1 VKCVVVWRRLSV
13 RARLTAVY
21 GTVLVT
27 IETTLLAVVYLVMRY
42 VPVLT
47 VIVDPPVPAAA
58 GLDGGSTAGLHRSIG
73 IARSSVLFTLGW
85 VSASSLVVV
94 TAGGLLVC
102 WIVAGRVL
110 SPLSRITAAARS
122 ATAGTLDR
130 RIGLTGPDDELKQ
143 LADTFDGMLA
153 RLEREFEANRRF
165 AANASHELRTP
176 LAVARTMLQVAL
188 ADPDNHDLRELGPKL
203 LATNARGIATTEAL
217 LVLASAQHGDIRNEV
232 VDLAVLAADIAAL
245 VRPEARQRG
254 VTVQTR
260 FQPSSANGD
269 PVLLRQLLLNLV
281 QNAVRHN
288 IPGGRAEVSVADMTL
303 TVTNTGPVLPADS
316 VDALFEPFH
325 RMQART
331 RSGSGNGHG
340 LGLAIVR
347 AIADAHGASIHAE
360 ARPDGGLIVE
370 VACRPS
376 PARLRNPE
384 YSGAWRRP
392 PSRRPLRVFR

>member
-1 VKCVVVWRRLSV
+1 MSV
-13 RARLTAVY
+13 RTRLTAVY

-27 IETTLLAVVYLVMRY
+27 TEATLLAVVYLVMRY
-42 VPVLT
+42 IPT
-47 VIVDPPVPAAA
+47 ITIIVDPPAS
-58 GLDGGSTAGLHRSIG
+58 LTAGLHSSSTAGRSVG
-73 IARSSVLFTLGW
+73 IAESNVLPTLGW
-85 VSASSLVVV
+85 VSAASLAVV

-130 RIGLTGPDDELKQ
+130 RIGLAGPDDELKQ
-143 LADTFDGMLA
+143 LADTFDAMLA
-153 RLEREFEANRRF
+153 RLEREFAANRRF

-203 LATNARGIATTEAL
+203 LATNARGIAATEAL
-217 LVLASAQHGDIRNEV
+217 LILASAQNGDIRSEV
-232 VDLAVLAADIAAL
+232 VDLAALAADTAAL
-245 VRPEARQRG
+245 VRPEARDRG

-260 FQPSSANGD
+260 FQPASADGD
-269 PVLLRQLLLNLV
+269 PVLLRQLFLNLV

-288 IPGGRAEVSVADMTL
+288 IPGGRAEVSVAGMTL
-303 TVTNTGPVLPADS
+303 TVANTGPVLPADS
-316 VDALFEPFH
+316 LGTLFEPFQ
-325 RMQART
+325 RAQGRT
-331 RSGSGNGHG
+331 RSGPGDGHG

-360 ARPDGGLIVE
+360 APPDGGLIVT
-370 VACRPS
+370 AAFRPS
-376 PARLRNPE
+376 RPSASRPPTGGTTHKG
-384 YSGAWRRP
+384 YSGAQRNA
-392 PSRRPLRVFR
+392 L

>member
-1 VKCVVVWRRLSV
+1 VKFAAVWRRMSV

-27 IETTLLAVVYLVMRY
+27 TEATLLTVVYLVMRY
-42 VPVLT
+42 IPT
-47 VIVDPPVPAAA
+47 ITIMVDPPA
-58 GLDGGSTAGLHRSIG
+58 SMSAGLHGGLAAGAHRSVG
-73 IARSSVLFTLGW
+73 IAESNVLPTLGW
-85 VSASSLVVV
+85 VSAASLVVV
-94 TAGGLLVC
+94 TAGGLFVC

-153 RLEREFEANRRF
+153 RLEREFDANQRF

-176 LAVARTMLQVAL
+176 LAIIRTMLQVAL

-232 VDLAVLAADIAAL
+232 VDLAALAADIAAL
-245 VRPEARQRG
+245 VRPEARHRG

-260 FQPSSANGD
+260 FQPASVDGD
-269 PVLLRQLLLNLV
+269 PVLLRQLFLNLV

-288 IPGGRAEVSVADMTL
+288 IPGGRAEVSVADVTL
-303 TVTNTGPVLPADS
+303 TVVNTGPVLPADS
-316 VDALFEPFH
+316 LGKLFEPFH
-325 RMQART
+325 RAQGRT
-331 RSGSGNGHG
+331 RSGSGDGHG

-360 ARPDGGLIVE
+360 ARPDGGLIV
-370 VACRPS
+370 AAAFRPS
-376 PARLRNPE
+376 RTRQ
-384 YSGAWRRP
+384 
-392 PSRRPLRVFR
+392 

>member
-1 VKCVVVWRRLSV
+1 MKCVAVWRRLSV

-27 IETTLLAVVYLVMRY
+27 IETTLLTVVYLVMRY
-42 VPVLT
+42 IPTLT
-47 VIVDPPVPAAA
+47 LYVDPPVTVTT
-58 GLDGGSTAGLHRSIG
+58 GLDGGSTAGLHRG
-73 IARSSVLFTLGW
+73 IAVSMNSVLLTLGW

-94 TAGGLLVC
+94 TAVGLFVC
-102 WIVAGRVL
+102 WVVAGRVL

-217 LVLASAQHGDIRNEV
+217 LLLASAQHGDIRSEA
-232 VDLAVLAADIAAL
+232 VDLAALAADIAVL

-281 QNAVRHN
+281 HNAVRHN

-303 TVTNTGPVLPADS
+303 TVANTGPVLPADS

-325 RMQART
+325 RAQART

-360 ARPDGGLIVE
+360 ARPKGGLIVE
-370 VACRPS
+370 VVCRPS
-376 PARLRNPE
+376 PARL
-384 YSGAWRRP
+384 
-392 PSRRPLRVFR
+392 

>member
-1 VKCVVVWRRLSV
+1 VKRLVVWRRMSV

-27 IETTLLAVVYLVMRY
+27 TEATLLTVVYLVMRY
-42 VPVLT
+42 VPTLT
-47 VIVDPPVPAAA
+47 IIVDPPVPATAS
-58 GLDGGSTAGLHRSIG
+58 LHGGPAAGLHRSV
-73 IARSSVLFTLGW
+73 AVAKSSVLLTLGW

-94 TAGGLLVC
+94 TALGLFVC
-102 WIVAGRVL
+102 WVVAGRVL

-122 ATAGTLDR
+122 ATAGTLDQ
-130 RIGLTGPDDELKQ
+130 RIGLVGPDDELKQ

-153 RLEREFEANRRF
+153 RLDREFEANRRF

-217 LVLASAQHGDIRNEV
+217 LVLASAQHGDIRREV
-232 VDLAVLAADIAAL
+232 VDLAALAADIAVL
-245 VRPEARQRG
+245 VRAEARQRG
-254 VTVQTR
+254 VSVQTR

-303 TVTNTGPVLPADS
+303 TVANTGPVLPADS

-325 RMQART
+325 RAQART

-347 AIADAHGASIHAE
+347 AIADAHGASIRAE

-376 PARLRNPE
+376 IARL
-384 YSGAWRRP
+384 
-392 PSRRPLRVFR
+392 

>member
-1 VKCVVVWRRLSV
+1 VKFVAVWRRMSV
-13 RARLTAVY
+13 RTRLTAVY

-27 IETTLLAVVYLVMRY
+27 TEATLLTVVYLVMRY
-42 VPVLT
+42 IPT
-47 VIVDPPVPAAA
+47 IAIIVDPPA
-58 GLDGGSTAGLHRSIG
+58 SMSAGLHGGLAAGAHRSVG
-73 IARSSVLFTLGW
+73 IAESNVLPTLGW
-85 VSASSLVVV
+85 VSAASLVVV

-153 RLEREFEANRRF
+153 RLEREFDANQRF

-176 LAVARTMLQVAL
+176 LAVVRTMLQVAL

-203 LATNARGIATTEAL
+203 LAANARGIATTEAL

-232 VDLAVLAADIAAL
+232 VDLAALAADIAAL
-245 VRPEARQRG
+245 VRPEARHRG

-260 FQPSSANGD
+260 FQPASVDGD

-288 IPGGRAEVSVADMTL
+288 IPGGRAEVTVADVTL
-303 TVTNTGPVLPADS
+303 TVANTGPVLPADS
-316 VDALFEPFH
+316 LGTLFEPFH
-325 RMQART
+325 RAQGRT
-331 RSGSGNGHG
+331 RSGSGDGHG

-360 ARPDGGLIVE
+360 ARPDGGLIV
-370 VACRPS
+370 AAAFRPS
-376 PARLRNPE
+376 RTRQ
-384 YSGAWRRP
+384 
-392 PSRRPLRVFR
+392 